1 MLFMENFTIDLTYD
15 GVSYA
20 AIVIPKQEN
29 GMVTYNIKLDS
40 ENQESF
46 VEIIAVPPG
55 NGIDQWIFKCPD
67 DQEPFE
73 YYDKRL
79 LEEIGEAIEKN
90 EVSGGDREIS
100 EK

>member
-1 MLFMENFTIDLTYD
+1 MENFTIDLTYD
-15 GVSYA
+15 GINYA
-20 AIVIPKQEN
+20 ALVIPKQEN
-29 GMVTYNIKLDS
+29 GIFTYNIKLDS

-46 VEIIAVPPG
+46 VEIIADPPG
-55 NGIDQWIFKCPD
+55 NGRDHWVFKCPD

-79 LEEIGEAIEKN
+79 LEEVGEAIEKN
-90 EVSGGDREIS
+90 EVSRGNREMP